1 MKLLIRPPCHTPR
14 MDPSRDPHALS
25 AELEAACVRA
35 LLAEWRRCNAAHFG
49 QRLRAPVM
57 ALEDVE
63 SRLGCWSSRD
73 RTIRIG
79 RRVVLER
86 SWGVVVEVLRHEMA
100 HQYVEEVLGV
110 RDEAAH
116 GESFRRLCAELGID
130 GRASGMPD
138 GGSDADERVLSRVA
152 KLLAL
157 AQSPNLHEAELAMNE
172 AQRLMLRH
180 NIEAAAEHRA
190 RAFGYL
196 HLGEP
201 TGRVQVHE
209 RVLGAILCTHFFV
222 EAIWV
227 TAYRPRA
234 GKSGSVLEVC
244 GTKENLALAEYVHG
258 FLLHTS
264 ERLWREHKRR
274 HALRS
279 DVPRRSYLAGVMRG
293 FFDRL
298 AEERTAQRAQGL
310 VWVGDADL
318 RRYYDAR
325 HPRRASVGKSRFASA
340 SAYAQGKA
348 AGRDIVLQR
357 PIASSV
363 SGAGR
368 LLTGR

>member
-1 MKLLIRPPCHTPR
+1 MATTDDHRF
-14 MDPSRDPHALS
+14 LS

-35 LLAEWRRCNAAHFG
+35 LLSEWRRCNAAHFAA
-49 QRLRAPVM
+49 RLRAPVL
-57 ALEDVE
+57 ALEDVAT
-63 SRLGCWSSRD
+63 RLGCWSGRD
-73 RTIRIG
+73 RTIRLG
-79 RRVVLER
+79 RRLVLDR
-86 SWGVVVEVLRHEMA
+86 PWGVVVEVLRHEMA
-100 HQYVEEVLGV
+100 HQYVEEVLGI

-116 GESFRRLCAELGID
+116 GESFRRLCDELGID
-130 GRASGMPD
+130 GRASGLPEGP
-138 GGSDADERVLSRVA
+138 GGDAEERVLSRVA

-157 AQSPNLHEAELAMNE
+157 AQSPNLHEAELAMQE

-180 NIEAAAEHRA
+180 NIEAAAQHRA

-201 TGRVQVHE
+201 SGRVQVHE
-209 RVLGAILCTHFFV
+209 RVLGAILCSHFFV

-227 TAYRPRA
+227 TAYRPRT

-325 HPRRASVGKSRFASA
+325 HPRRASVGRSRFASA
-340 SAYAQGKA
+340 SAFAHGKA
-348 AGRDIVLQR
+348 AGRDIVLQK
-357 PIASSV
+357 PIASPASA
-363 SGAGR
+363 GGR
-368 LLTGR
+368 LLPPR